1 MTRLAF
7 GVVTHPGLLVRVL
20 DPARPRQGAAVVVG
34 PEGHDPAPALAR
46 LRRLVALGGE
56 DAAGAG
62 VDLGDGFRS
71 ARLAGAAG
79 DRRDA
84 VLAALRALG
93 PERAHLLGERA
104 GVLVALFG
112 PAATKPVGAAA
123 AAAVAEGRW
132 DTLTL
137 ASAASDIL
145 GPEQLETLLGACSGP
160 EGIAG
165 RERASRLAVHLG
177 QIFADVPRPRRTAP
191 LLDLWERVAAHH
203 AAGRR
208 RAARLAVRGKVDRE
222 DELRELYRRGA
233 DELILRR
240 LGMTVGR
247 TPSLADAARWT
258 PGPTDWAV
266 MLQTA
271 MEDAMAATV
280 LLRTAVAVADLGTR
294 AGLASMTAQLNAAAG
309 TAKGSRRLSGQAGLP
324 PRPGFYVRDL
334 AGRPDRPDLAHQ
346 RLARARD
353 YGVVVLDAAEDLLID
368 IPEHV
373 HQDLLQWTGRGMSAW
388 RAAVPLSRAR
398 SPRTWTQPV
407 LCGGAEPL
415 STRSARE
422 GGSEVVGDLLWLAD
436 LADALAAAHGH
447 DAAEIAHGP
456 IIPHID
462 WEPRPAEPA
471 PLVPRVESVALALA
485 GAARLVSLGG
495 RVSRCRTWA
504 ELADG
509 LLTGT
514 AVAEALTGA
523 FPLPEELA
531 RLDGARVPGTTV
543 TVRWAR
549 DPRAT
554 AEWAAYMG
562 NCIGGSYYIEEASAG
577 RGVLAALIGGDGEI
591 TANLEIKPERY
602 GWRVGEIRARFN
614 ADPEVELER
623 RVRAW
628 AGRLPVPSA
637 RPAERAPRPVKGPGR
652 RPGRLF
658 REAGEPLTA
667 LAERALADALPG
679 LSALVK
685 GCARSGDTEAGLVAL
700 RRTGRDEMAR
710 ACGGALDTFGAA
722 GLWALTGVRPMSTAI
737 GGLEPALAARV
748 APLARDEPVPG
759 SLRKLAGHEAI
770 AQARTAEL
778 VAVRLRRA
786 LGELA
791 GAGDAQLARA
801 MARRPGTGVLC
812 ALTVA
817 VTSWG
822 PSDGLAAVARP
833 AAVEIPG
840 YPASSLA
847 DEDGP
852 WHVARPGA
860 LELGADLDAFWD
872 MIATHGL
879 LAPAAWL
886 GRGGWPVLW
895 RRACDGESG
904 RAAVWQHP

>member
-7 GVVTHPGLLVRVL
+7 GVVTHPGLRVRVL
-20 DPARPRQGAAVVVG
+20 DPARPRPGAAVAVG
-34 PEGHDPAPALAR
+34 PEGQDPAPALAE
-46 LRRLVALGGE
+46 LGRLVAAGGE

-84 VLAALRALG
+84 VLAALRVLG

-123 AAAVAEGRW
+123 ATALAESRW
-132 DTLTL
+132 DALTL

-145 GPEQLETLLGACSGP
+145 GPDQLETLLRACSGND
-160 EGIAG
+160 GIVG

-177 QIFADVPRPRRTAP
+177 QIFADVPRPRRP
-191 LLDLWERVAAHH
+191 ELLMDLWQRVVAHH
-203 AAGRR
+203 AAGAR
-208 RAARLAVRGKVDRE
+208 RAARLAMHGKVDRE
-222 DELRELYRRGA
+222 DELRELYRNHA
-233 DELILRR
+233 DEQLLRR
-240 LGMTVGR
+240 LRMTVGK

-258 PGPTDWAV
+258 PGPTDWSV
-266 MLQTA
+266 MLQA
-271 MEDAMAATV
+271 AVEDAMAATV
-280 LLRTAVAVADLGTR
+280 LLRTAVAVADLGTE

-309 TAKGSRRLSGQAGLP
+309 QLKRSRKLSGLP
-324 PRPGFYVRDL
+324 PRPGPYVRDL
-334 AGRPDRPDLAHQ
+334 ARWPDRTDLARQ

-353 YGVVVLDAAEDLLID
+353 YGVVVLEGVEELLAD
-368 IPEHV
+368 IPERV
-373 HQDLLQWTGRGMSAW
+373 HRDLRQWAGRDLSAW
-388 RAAVPLSRAR
+388 RAAVPLSQAR

-415 STRSARE
+415 SARQD
-422 GGSEVVGDLLWLAD
+422 GSEVVGDLLWLAD

-456 IIPHID
+456 IVPHRD
-462 WEPRPAEPA
+462 WDPEPAEPA
-471 PLVPRVESVALALA
+471 PLVPRLESVALALA
-485 GAARLVSLGG
+485 GAAQLVSLGG

-509 LLTGT
+509 LLAGT
-514 AVAEALTGA
+514 AVAEALTGV
-523 FPLPEELA
+523 FPLPGELA
-531 RLDGARVPGTTV
+531 RLEGVLVPGTTV

-549 DPRAT
+549 DPRAP

-562 NCIGGSYYIEEASAG
+562 NCIAGSYYLEEASEG
-577 RGVLAALIGGDGEI
+577 RSVLAALIDGDGQI

-614 ADPEVELER
+614 ADPEAELER

-628 AGRLPVPSA
+628 VGRLPVPSV
-637 RPAERAPRPVKGPGR
+637 RVPERAPRPVKGPGR

-679 LSALVK
+679 LCALVPNED
-685 GCARSGDTEAGLVAL
+685 AEAGLVAL
-700 RRTGRDEMAR
+700 RRAGRGELAR

-748 APLARDEPVPG
+748 APLTRDEPMLG
-759 SLRKLAGHEAI
+759 SLRKLARHEAI

-791 GAGDAQLARA
+791 GAGDPRLARA

-812 ALTVA
+812 ALTMA

-822 PSDGLAAVARP
+822 PADGLEAVARP

-852 WHVARPGA
+852 WHHARPGA

-872 MIATHGL
+872 RIAAHGL

-895 RRACDGESG
+895 QRACDGESG
-904 RAAVWQHP
+904 RAAVWQHR